1 MRIAVVVAVPHLPG
15 EEGRWAELT
24 HRDVPLRHASHLA
37 ALGHEVHVFFDGP
50 PRVVGEAG
58 FTVHVEAGPLPALG
72 AVLWSPHLV
81 HAARAVRPDV
91 LHLHHLLAVENV
103 AAAVRGLVCPVFA
116 EFHGGTPPRRW
127 ARRRLLAWASRRL
140 AGVFTAAPEHLA
152 PLDAAG
158 ALARSAPRHVSP
170 EISSRFAG
178 PVARPPRRGGPRILV
193 VGRCEAPKDPF
204 ATLAVLRHAVALRPD
219 VEVVWAT
226 PGGADTA
233 AVQAVLRDDPA
244 LAGRVRFGPVA
255 PAAMAEVY
263 ASADVTL
270 VTSEREIGGTVL
282 LESLG
287 QGTPV
292 AAFALPVFASL
303 GGRCEAVVQV
313 DGRDPE
319 ALARAAVALAEQD
332 ELRSVAQAYF
342 DAELSYAAVAR
353 ARAAL
358 YRAALERG

>member
-1 MRIAVVVAVPHLPG
+1 MRVALVVAVPHLPG
-15 EEGRWAELT
+15 EEGRWPELT

-37 ALGHEVHVFFDGP
+37 SLGHEVHVFFDGP

-72 AVLWSPHLV
+72 AVLWSPHLIR
-81 HAARAVRPDV
+81 AARAVRPDV

-103 AAAVRGLVCPVFA
+103 AAAVRGLECPVFA

-127 ARRRLLAWASRRL
+127 ARRRLLEWASGRL

-152 PLDAAG
+152 PLEAAG
-158 ALARSAPRHVSP
+158 ALSRAVPRHVSP
-170 EISSRFAG
+170 EISARFAG
-178 PVARPPRRGGPRILV
+178 PVARVPRRGGPRILV

-226 PGGADTA
+226 PGGADAA
-233 AVQAVLRDDPA
+233 AVQAELRADPA

-255 PAAMAEVY
+255 PEAMAEAY

-270 VTSEREIGGTVL
+270 VTSAREIGGTVL
-282 LESLG
+282 MESLS

-303 GGRCEAVVQV
+303 GGGCDAVAQV
-313 DGRDPE
+313 WERDPE
-319 ALARAAVALAEQD
+319 ALARAALALAE
-332 ELRSVAQAYF
+332 RSDAVAAARSRF
-342 DAELSYAAVAR
+342 DTQLSYGAVAR
-353 ARAAL
+353 ARAGL
-358 YRAALERG
+358 YWASVVR